1 MKISTISVILLCAA
15 YNVAHAAP
23 GVITYA
29 VIGAADPNKKVT
41 TLNGVSGAGVSNV
54 DIPLP
59 VYILKHGVVYTVTIG
74 AQNYTYSGNCTASY
88 ALGSGADGARN
99 ISNWSTASFRCPA
112 TSLWTFPFPVSVIPN
127 TPGPALLTAT
137 VTFGTTAVV
146 TKTALM
152 IQ

>member
-1 MKISTISVILLCAA
+1 MRLHKISLVLLALT

-29 VIGAADPNKKVT
+29 VIGAADPDKKLT
-41 TLNGVSGAGVSNV
+41 ALNGVSGAGVSNV
-54 DIPLP
+54 DIALP
-59 VYILKHGVVYTVTIG
+59 TYILKHGVVYTVTIG
-74 AQNYTYSGNCTASY
+74 AQNYTYTGSCVASY
-88 ALGSGADGARN
+88 ALGSGATGATN
-99 ISNWSTASFRCPA
+99 ISTWSTASFNCPA

-137 VTFGTTAVV
+137 IKYGTTAVV
-146 TKTALM
+146 TKVPLV